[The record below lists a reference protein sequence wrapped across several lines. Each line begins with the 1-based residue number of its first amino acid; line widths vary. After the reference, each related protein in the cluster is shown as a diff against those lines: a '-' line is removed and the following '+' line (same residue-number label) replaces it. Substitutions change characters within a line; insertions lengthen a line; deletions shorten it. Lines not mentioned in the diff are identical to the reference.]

1 LTIEQRFAGEKF
13 EMDDSQKYEADCQKI
28 RKVNHELLKDFESWL
43 ESSGLSEK
51 TINNHVSNIDFYI
64 NEYLLYE
71 DAVEAKD
78 GVDMVSNFLGYW
90 FIKKA
95 LWASQSSLKSNAGS
109 LKKFYTFLL
118 EKGLIDKDDLRE
130 LKETIK
136 EEMSE
141 WLETLKRYDD
151 PLSEDMSDVW

>member
-1 LTIEQRFAGEKF
+1 
-13 EMDDSQKYEADCQKI
+13 MDDSQKYEADCQKI

-51 TINNHVSNIDFYI
+51 TINNHISNIDFYI

-78 GVDMVSNFLGYW
+78 GVDMVGDFLGYW
-90 FIKKA
+90 FIKKS
-95 LWASQSSLKSNAGS
+95 LWASQSSLKANAGS

-141 WLETLKRYDD
+141 WLETL
-151 PLSEDMSDVW
+151 E

>member
-1 LTIEQRFAGEKF
+1 
-13 EMDDSQKYEADCQKI
+13 MDDSQKYEADCQKI

-51 TINNHVSNIDFYI
+51 TINNHISNIDFYI

-78 GVDMVSNFLGYW
+78 GVDMVGDFLGYW

-118 EKGLIDKDDLRE
+118 EKGLIDKNDLRE

-141 WLETLKRYDD
+141 WLETL
-151 PLSEDMSDVW
+151 E

>member
-1 LTIEQRFAGEKF
+1 
-13 EMDDSQKYEADCQKI
+13 MDDSQKYEADCQKI
-28 RKVNHELLKDFESWL
+28 RKANHELLKDFESWL

-78 GVDMVSNFLGYW
+78 GVDMVSDFLGYW

-95 LWASQSSLKSNAGS
+95 LWASQS
-109 LKKFYTFLL
+109 
-118 EKGLIDKDDLRE
+118 
-130 LKETIK
+130 
-136 EEMSE
+136 
-141 WLETLKRYDD
+141 
-151 PLSEDMSDVW
+151 

>member
-1 LTIEQRFAGEKF
+1 MATFEQRFAGEKF
-13 EMDDSQKYEADCQKI
+13 EMDDSQKYEADCQRI

-78 GVDMVSNFLGYW
+78 GVDMVGDFLGYW

-118 EKGLIDKDDLRE
+118 EKGLIDKNDLRE

-136 EEMSE
+136 EELSE
-141 WLETLKRYDD
+141 WLETL
-151 PLSEDMSDVW
+151 E

>member
-1 LTIEQRFAGEKF
+1 
-13 EMDDSQKYEADCQKI
+13 MDDSQKYEADCQKI
-28 RKVNHELLKDFESWL
+28 RKANHELLKDFESWL

>member
-1 LTIEQRFAGEKF
+1 
-13 EMDDSQKYEADCQKI
+13 MDDSQKYEADCQKI

-51 TINNHVSNIDFYI
+51 TINNHISNIDFYI

-78 GVDMVSNFLGYW
+78 GVDMVGDFLGYW

-95 LWASQSSLKSNAGS
+95 LWASQSSLNANAGS

-136 EEMSE
+136 REMSE
-141 WLETLKRYDD
+141 WLDTQE
-151 PLSEDMSDVW
+151 

>member
-1 LTIEQRFAGEKF
+1 
-13 EMDDSQKYEADCQKI
+13 MDDSQKYEADCQKI
-28 RKVNHELLKDFESWL
+28 RKANHELLKDFEGWL

-78 GVDMVSNFLGYW
+78 GVDMVSDFLGYW

-95 LWASQSSLKSNAGS
+95 LWASQSSIKANAGS

-118 EKGLIDKDDLRE
+118 EKGLIDKDDLQE

-141 WLETLKRYDD
+141 WLETLRRYDD
-151 PLSEDMSDVW
+151 PLTEDMSDVW

>member
-1 LTIEQRFAGEKF
+1 
-13 EMDDSQKYEADCQKI
+13 MDDSQKYEADCQKI
-28 RKVNHELLKDFESWL
+28 RKANHELLTDFESWL

-118 EKGLIDKDDLRE
+118 EKGLINKDDLRE

>member
-1 LTIEQRFAGEKF
+1 LTIEQRFRGEKF

-51 TINNHVSNIDFYI
+51 TINNHISNIDFYI

-78 GVDMVSNFLGYW
+78 GVDMVGDFLGYW

-136 EEMSE
+136 EELSE
-141 WLETLKRYDD
+141 WLETL
-151 PLSEDMSDVW
+151 E

>member
-1 LTIEQRFAGEKF
+1 
-13 EMDDSQKYEADCQKI
+13 MDDSQKYEADCQKI

-51 TINNHVSNIDFYI
+51 TINNHISNIDFYI

-141 WLETLKRYDD
+141 WLETVR
-151 PLSEDMSDVW
+151 

>member
-1 LTIEQRFAGEKF
+1 
-13 EMDDSQKYEADCQKI
+13 MDDYEKYEADCKKI
-28 RKVNHELLKDFESWL
+28 RTANQKLLKDFESWL

-51 TINNHVSNIDFYI
+51 TIKNHLSNIDFYI

-78 GVDMVSNFLGYW
+78 GVDRVSDFLGYW

-95 LWASQSSLKSNAGS
+95 MWASQSSIKANASS
-109 LKKFYTFLL
+109 LKKFYSFLRS
-118 EKGLIDKDDLRE
+118 KGLIEPDDLQE

-136 EEMSE
+136 EGMTE
-141 WLETLKRYDD
+141 WLETLERYDD
-151 PLSEDMSDVW
+151 PSIEDMSDVWGF

>member
-1 LTIEQRFAGEKF
+1 
-13 EMDDSQKYEADCQKI
+13 MDDSQKYEADCQRI

-78 GVDMVSNFLGYW
+78 GVDMVGDFLGYW

-118 EKGLIDKDDLRE
+118 EKGLIDKNDLRE

-136 EEMSE
+136 EELSE
-141 WLETLKRYDD
+141 WLETL
-151 PLSEDMSDVW
+151 E

>member
-1 LTIEQRFAGEKF
+1 
-13 EMDDSQKYEADCQKI
+13 MDDSQKYEADCQKI

-51 TINNHVSNIDFYI
+51 TINNHISNIDFYI

-78 GVDMVSNFLGYW
+78 GVDMVGDFLGYW

-118 EKGLIDKDDLRE
+118 EKGLIDKDDLQE

-141 WLETLKRYDD
+141 WLETL
-151 PLSEDMSDVW
+151 E

>member
-13 EMDDSQKYEADCQKI
+13 EMDDSQKYEADCQRI

-51 TINNHVSNIDFYI
+51 TINNHISNIDFYI

-78 GVDMVSNFLGYW
+78 GVDMVGDFLGYW

-118 EKGLIDKDDLRE
+118 EKVLIDKNDLRE

-141 WLETLKRYDD
+141 WLETL
-151 PLSEDMSDVW
+151 E

>member
-1 LTIEQRFAGEKF
+1 
-13 EMDDSQKYEADCQKI
+13 MDDSQKYEADCQKI

-51 TINNHVSNIDFYI
+51 TINNHISNIDFYI

-78 GVDMVSNFLGYW
+78 GVDMVGDFLGYW

-118 EKGLIDKDDLRE
+118 EKGLIDKNDLRE

-136 EEMSE
+136 EELSE
-141 WLETLKRYDD
+141 WLETL
-151 PLSEDMSDVW
+151 E

>member
-1 LTIEQRFAGEKF
+1 MTIEQRFAGEKF
-13 EMDDSQKYEADCQKI
+13 EMDDSQKYEADCQRI

-78 GVDMVSNFLGYW
+78 GVDMVGDFLGYW

-118 EKGLIDKDDLRE
+118 EKGLIDKNDLRE

-136 EEMSE
+136 EELSE
-141 WLETLKRYDD
+141 WLETL
-151 PLSEDMSDVW
+151 E

>member
-1 LTIEQRFAGEKF
+1 
-13 EMDDSQKYEADCQKI
+13 MDDYEKYEAACKKIRRANQKI
-28 RKVNHELLKDFESWL
+28 LTDFENWL
-43 ESSGLSEK
+43 ESSGLSQK
-51 TINNHVSNIDFYI
+51 TIKNHLVNIDFYI

-78 GVDMVSNFLGYW
+78 GADSVSDFLGYW

-95 LWASQSSLKSNAGS
+95 MWASQSSIKANASS

-118 EKGLIDKDDLRE
+118 EKGLIELDDLQE

-136 EEMSE
+136 EEMTE
-141 WLETLKRYDD
+141 WLETLEQWD
-151 PLSEDMSDVW
+151 SDGE